1 MLQNPGTWKRRTKT
15 LLNDPIT
22 RFFAL
27 GTLIFVA
34 HRWFIDDP
42 HTIEISRGLRA
53 DLRRQFQDRTGKA
66 PNSNEDEATL
76 RSWKLDEA
84 LYREALQVNLDRDD
98 AAIRALLID
107 KLRAQISMNSQVPEP
122 TDADLDQWLAQHRD
136 LYETQTL
143 YEHEYIVF
151 AKNEDSATQRRATV
165 ERALKAGASPL
176 QLGLRSVAAKI
187 SRERIEQDFGADLAS
202 RICSLPLR
210 EWQPLDGPA
219 SLLLVRMMDVT
230 GGLPSRETLHT
241 RLTADWQSAMR
252 QQVVERESQAILARY
267 RFEERSK

>member
-1 MLQNPGTWKRRTKT
+1 MLQNPGTWKRRTT
-15 LLNDPIT
+15 RLLSDPIT
-22 RFFAL
+22 RFFSL
-27 GTLIFVA
+27 GAIIFVA

-42 HTIEISRGLRA
+42 HTIEIGHGLRA
-53 DLRRQFQDRTGKA
+53 DLQRQFQDRMGEA
-66 PNSNEDEATL
+66 PNPTETEGTL

-84 LYREALQVNLDRDD
+84 LYREALRINLDRDD

-107 KLRAQISMNSQVPEP
+107 KLRAQIALESWIPEP
-122 TDADLDQWLAQHRD
+122 TDADLDQWLAQHQD

-151 AKNEDSATQRRATV
+151 ARNEDSAAQRRATA
-165 ERALKAGASPL
+165 EHALRAGASPS

-187 SRERIEQDFGADLAS
+187 SRERIEQDFGTDLANQ
-202 RICSLPLR
+202 ICSLPLR
-210 EWQPLDGPA
+210 EWQALDGPA
-219 SLLLVRMMDVT
+219 SLLLVHMMDVT
-230 GGLPSRETLHT
+230 GGLPSREKLHT

-252 QQVVERESQAILARY
+252 QRVVERESQAILARY